1 MWQTVGQD
9 RAVAALQRALAGGR
23 RAHAYLLAGPPQVGK
38 ATLARELAQ
47 ALNCEGA
54 DPPCHEC
61 TPCRRIAAGIHAD
74 VQTVTVEAADEGPA
88 RKNISINQIRNPEGD
103 PTRWTVQRAVSLR
116 PFEGRCRVI
125 IFDPADAMSREAQNA
140 FLKTLEEPPPEV
152 VFVLVT
158 ALPQVLLPTTRS
170 RCQRLDLRPLPVA
183 AAQAALV
190 ERWGVPER
198 RAELLARLSRGRL
211 GWALA
216 AQADEEMLR
225 ARRETLMDIRNLAR
239 RSLADRFACA
249 GDLAGRFGRQR
260 EAVLDV
266 LELWGQWWRD
276 VLLAAS
282 GCHEAITNVD
292 LSDILRAE
300 AARYD
305 PRQVAA
311 FLRSLAAAR
320 RRLEENVNPRLALEV
335 LLLDLP
341 AAAG

>member
-23 RAHAYLLAGPPQVGK
+23 KAHAYLLAGPPQVGK

-61 TPCRRIAAGIHAD
+61 NPCRRIAAGIHAD
-74 VQTVTVEAADEGPA
+74 VQTVTVESADDPS
-88 RKNISINQIRNPEGD
+88 RKNISIDQIREVG
-103 PTRWTVQRAVSLR
+103 RSVSLR
-116 PFEGRCRVI
+116 AFEGRCRAI
-125 IFDPADAMSREAQNA
+125 IIDPAEAMNEAAQNA
-140 FLKTLEEPPPEV
+140 FLKTLEEPPPDV
-152 VFVLVT
+152 VFLLIT
-158 ALPQVLLPTTRS
+158 SRPQMLRATIRS
-170 RCQRLDLRPLPVA
+170 RCQRLDLKPLPVA
-183 AAQAALV
+183 AAQAALI
-190 ERWGVPER
+190 ERWGLPER

-216 AQADEEMLR
+216 AQANEEILR
-225 ARRETLMDIRNLAR
+225 LRREALNDIRNLSR
-239 RSLADRFACA
+239 HGIVERFARA
-249 GDLAGRFGRQR
+249 NDLAMRFARQR
-260 EAVLDV
+260 DAVLEV
-266 LELWGQWWRD
+266 LDLWGQWWRD
-276 VLLAAS
+276 VLLAAG

-300 AARYD
+300 AAHYD
-305 PRQVAA
+305 VRRVAS

-341 AAAG
+341 AQS

>member
-9 RAVAALQRALAGGR
+9 RAVAALQRALTGGR
-23 RAHAYLLAGPPQVGK
+23 KAHAYLLAGPPQVGK

-74 VQTVTVEAADEGPA
+74 VQTVTVEAGNGAVHKD
-88 RKNISINQIRNPEGD
+88 ISIDQIREVGR
-103 PTRWTVQRAVSLR
+103 TVSLR
-116 PFEGRCRVI
+116 PFEGRCRAI
-125 IFDPADAMSREAQNA
+125 IIDPADAMNEAAQNA
-140 FLKTLEEPPPEV
+140 FLKTLEEPPPDV
-152 VFVLVT
+152 VFLLIT
-158 ALPQVLLPTTRS
+158 ARPQLLRATIRS

-183 AAQAALV
+183 AAQAALI
-190 ERWGVPER
+190 ERWGLPER

-225 ARRETLMDIRNLAR
+225 VRREALMDIRNLPR
-239 RSLADRFACA
+239 RSLVERFARA
-249 GDLAGRFGRQR
+249 GDLASRFGRQR

-266 LELWGQWWRD
+266 LDLWGQWWRD
-276 VLLAAS
+276 VLLAAG
-282 GCHEAITNVD
+282 GCQEAITNVD

-320 RRLEENVNPRLALEV
+320 RRLQENVNPRLALEV

-341 AAAG
+341 SPR

>member
-9 RAVAALQRALAGGR
+9 RAVVALQRALAGGR

-61 TPCRRIAAGIHAD
+61 TPCRRIAAGIHSD
-74 VQTVTVEAADEGPA
+74 VQTVTVEAGDDAS
-88 RKNISINQIRNPEGD
+88 RKNISIDQIREIG
-103 PTRWTVQRAVSLR
+103 RSVSLR
-116 PFEGRCRVI
+116 AFEGRCRAI
-125 IFDPADAMSREAQNA
+125 IIDPADAMNDQAQNA
-140 FLKTLEEPPPEV
+140 FLKTLEEPPPDV
-152 VFVLVT
+152 VFLLIT
-158 ALPQVLLPTTRS
+158 SRPQMLRSTIRS
-170 RCQRLDLRPLPVA
+170 RCQRLDLKPLPVA
-183 AAQAALV
+183 AAQAALI
-190 ERWGVPER
+190 ERWGLPER
-198 RAELLARLSRGRL
+198 RAELLAHLSRGRL

-216 AQADEEMLR
+216 AQADEELLR
-225 ARRETLMDIRNLAR
+225 LRRDALTDIRNLSR
-239 RSLADRFACA
+239 RSLVERFARA
-249 GDLAGRFGRQR
+249 SDLAMRFGRQR

-266 LELWGQWWRD
+266 LDLWGQWWRD
-276 VLLAAS
+276 VLLAAG

-300 AARYD
+300 AAHYD
-305 PRQVAA
+305 ARRVAS

-320 RRLEENVNPRLALEV
+320 RRLEDNVNPRLALEV

-341 AAAG
+341 APS

>member
-47 ALNCEGA
+47 ALNCDGA
-54 DPPCHEC
+54 EPPCHEC

-74 VQTVTVEAADEGPA
+74 VQTVTVDTSGDGAVHKSIRIWQITQREG
-88 RKNISINQIRNPEGD
+88 EDG
-103 PTRWTVQRAVSLR
+103 WTVQRAASLR

-125 IFDPADAMSREAQNA
+125 IFDPADAMTEQAQNA
-140 FLKTLEEPPPEV
+140 FLKTLEEPPPDV

-158 ALPQVLLPTTRS
+158 ALPHLLLPTVRS

-190 ERWGVPER
+190 ERWGLPEQ
-198 RAELLARLSRGRL
+198 RAEVLARLSRGRL
-211 GWALA
+211 GWAIA

-225 ARRETLMDIRNLAR
+225 ARREALMDIRNLAQ
-239 RSLADRFACA
+239 RSLAERFARA
-249 GDLAGRFGRQR
+249 NDLAGRFGRQR
-260 EAVLDV
+260 EAVLEV
-266 LELWGQWWRD
+266 LDLWGQWWRD
-276 VLLAAS
+276 VLLAAA
-282 GCHEAITNVD
+282 GCQEAITNVD
-292 LSDILRAE
+292 LADILRAE
-300 AARYD
+300 AGRYD
-305 PRQVAA
+305 ARQVAS

-341 AAAG
+341 APS

>member
-1 MWQTVGQD
+1 M
-9 RAVAALQRALAGGR
+9 AALQRALEGGR

-74 VQTVTVEAADEGPA
+74 VQTVTVEAAGDGTVH
-88 RKNISINQIRNPEGD
+88 KDISIDQVREVG
-103 PTRWTVQRAVSLR
+103 RAVSLR
-116 PFEGRCRVI
+116 AFEGRCRTI
-125 IFDPADAMSREAQNA
+125 IIDPADAMNEAAQNA
-140 FLKTLEEPPPEV
+140 FLKTLEEPPPDV
-152 VFVLVT
+152 VFLLVT
-158 ALPQVLLPTTRS
+158 ARPQLLRATVRS

-183 AAQAALV
+183 AATEALV
-190 ERWGVPER
+190 ERWGLPQQ

-211 GWALA
+211 GWAIA
-216 AQADEEMLR
+216 ASADEEMLR
-225 ARRETLMDIRNLAR
+225 ARREALMDIRNLSSR
-239 RSLADRFACA
+239 GLAERFTCA

-260 EAVLDV
+260 EAVLEV
-266 LELWGQWWRD
+266 LDLWGQWWRD
-276 VLLAAS
+276 VLLAAV
-282 GCHEAITNVD
+282 GCQEAITNVD
-292 LSDILRAE
+292 LADILRAE

-311 FLRSLAAAR
+311 FLRALAAAR

-341 AAAG
+341 ASARG